1 MARIAIPQTIKRIR
15 WYDLIF
21 INLFWIGLNIRN
33 NAVGTVFQPYLVGKF
48 APGDWVNTALS
59 IMGNAGLIIA
69 MLVQPAVGLIS
80 DRSTSRFGRRRPFIL
95 VGTLLDLVFLA
106 AIAISRNYW
115 SLFAA
120 VMLIQFSANIS
131 HGALQGLIP
140 DMVPEDQRG
149 KASAVKSIFELIPI
163 PFVVYLVA
171 KIVEGGELNLA
182 VVLTGAGLLIAAVL
196 TILFVKEEPLT
207 EKPRTPFWPPMIRV
221 LGMLAGI
228 SCGAVAGLI
237 GGSLIG
243 GIAALIAWPLAGGQA
258 AITVLFA
265 MGGMVA
271 MIVAIVV
278 GVWVGSRF
286 TIGEEAGK
294 HPSFIWWIVNRL
306 LFLAA
311 ITSLR
316 SFAIYFFEFSF
327 KTTLEVATGLVG
339 NLTLMVGIFLLVSA
353 LPAGWLSDR
362 IGKKKLTGLSGIV
375 AAVGGFLLLG
385 TILVPNITLI
395 YIAGSILGFASG
407 AFLTTNWAMGTNLVP
422 AEEAGR
428 YLGISNLAGAGAGLI
443 GFGIGAPVA
452 DYLNRI
458 SPGMGYIA
466 TFAAYGVLFLLSAVS
481 LKFIREDKAPARQG
495 SLE

>member
-1 MARIAIPQTIKRIR
+1 MGRIAIPQAIKRIN

-69 MLVQPAVGLIS
+69 MLVQPAIGLIS

-95 VGTLLDLVFLA
+95 IGTLLDLVFLA
-106 AIAISRNYW
+106 AIAISKSYW

-120 VMLIQFSANIS
+120 IMLIQFSANIS

-140 DMVPEDQRG
+140 DLVPEDQRG
-149 KASAVKSIFELIPI
+149 KASAVKSIFELLPI
-163 PFVVYLVA
+163 PFVVYVVA
-171 KIVEGGELNLA
+171 KIVEGGKLNQA
-182 VVLTGAGLLIAAVL
+182 VVLTGVGLLAAALL
-196 TILFVKEEPLT
+196 TVLFVKEEPLK
-207 EKPRTPFWPPMIRV
+207 EKPHTPFWPPMIRV

-228 SCGAVAGLI
+228 LCGALAGLV
-237 GGSLIG
+237 GGGLIG
-243 GIAALIAWPLAGGQA
+243 GIAGLVTWPLAGKDGAIMVLVA
-258 AITVLFA
+258 A
-265 MGGMVA
+265 GGMMA
-271 MIVAIVV
+271 MILAIVI
-278 GVWVGSRF
+278 GVWAGSRF
-286 TIGEEAGK
+286 TIGKEADR

-327 KTTLEVATGLVG
+327 KTTLEIATGLVG

-362 IGKKKLTGLSGIV
+362 IGQKKLTGLSGII

-395 YIAGSILGFASG
+395 YVAGSILGFASG
-407 AFLTTNWAMGTNLVP
+407 AFLTTNWAMGTTLVP

-452 DYLNRI
+452 DFLNKM
-458 SPGMGYIA
+458 SPGSGYIA

-481 LKFIREDKAPARQG
+481 LKFIRENKAPARQ
-495 SLE
+495 SAME